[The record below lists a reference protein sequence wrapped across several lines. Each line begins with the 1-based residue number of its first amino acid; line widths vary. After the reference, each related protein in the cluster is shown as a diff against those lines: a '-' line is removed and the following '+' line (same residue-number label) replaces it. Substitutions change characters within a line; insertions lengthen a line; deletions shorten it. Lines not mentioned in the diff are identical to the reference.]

1 MIIDGQLNRYNSC
14 KSGEYFKEMTGMS
27 IKRKMKRESMR
38 KQVGTRNME
47 ITWEQYQRE
56 KYGKD
61 YKAICKKKSY
71 ELDPII

>member
-1 MIIDGQLNRYNSC
+1 
-14 KSGEYFKEMTGMS
+14 MS

-38 KQVGTRNME
+38 KQVGARNME
-47 ITWEQYQRE
+47 TTWEQYQRE

-61 YKAICKKKSY
+61 YKAICKQNSY

>member
-1 MIIDGQLNRYNSC
+1 
-14 KSGEYFKEMTGMS
+14 MS

-47 ITWEQYQRE
+47 TTWEQYQRE

-61 YKAICKKKSY
+61 YKAICKQNSY

>member
-1 MIIDGQLNRYNSC
+1 
-14 KSGEYFKEMTGMS
+14 MS
-27 IKRKMKRESMR
+27 IERKMKRESMR